1 MARLSVDDWQ
11 ALRAEYCT
19 GLFSNRQLADKYGIS
34 EAALRKRA
42 KLEDWSKDLSG
53 QVQVEINNRLL
64 QAQADIESTHKVRTL
79 QKVRTQAQAVVEAA
93 ANSGVAVIQR
103 HRRIIDKGQSLV
115 ASLLARIE
123 NDDGEFPDDKR
134 VAMVKELSN
143 AAKNWIDLERRAW
156 NLDTAQETAPLEER
170 LKKIYA
176 QVG

>member
-11 ALRAEYCT
+11 ALRAEYRT
-19 GLFSNRQLADKYGIS
+19 GLFSNCQLAEKYGIS
-34 EAALRKRA
+34 ETALRKRA
-42 KLEDWSKDLSG
+42 KKEDWGKDLSQ
-53 QVQVEINNRLL
+53 QVQAEINSRL
-64 QAQADIESTHKVRTL
+64 QKFEPQNTKFEPAQTRTL
-79 QKVRTQAQAVVEAA
+79 DSEIVEAA